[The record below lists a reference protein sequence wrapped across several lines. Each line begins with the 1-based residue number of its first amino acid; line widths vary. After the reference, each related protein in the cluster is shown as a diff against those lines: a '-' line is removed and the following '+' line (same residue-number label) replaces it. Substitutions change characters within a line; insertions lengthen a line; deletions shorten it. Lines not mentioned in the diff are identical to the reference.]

1 MKFANLK
8 KTLITASILA
18 AVGHGGIALAHS
30 GGGLLDPAGNNASAT
45 DLAAVTCF
53 DDGNGVPHHLEG
65 QIKDMSGPDAGQ
77 LLSFHIYKGQ
87 QMTTST
93 DTVSGDA
100 FYSPLVS
107 LNGGAGQYLISATK
121 TKAGGRL
128 FDVIWHC
135 MTSGNT
141 HTGTEIVVYQ
151 IQ

>member
-8 KTLITASILA
+8 KALITASILA
-18 AVGHGGIALAHS
+18 SVGHGGIAMAHS

-53 DDGNGVPHHLEG
+53 DDGNGAPHHLEA

-100 FYSPLVS
+100 SYSPPVS

-141 HTGTEIVVYQ
+141 HTGTDIVVYQ